1 MRLYSRLAA
10 GGIRR
15 NAKLYVPYILT
26 CALMAMMF
34 YIVCFLSQ
42 NPFIDGMRGGDSL
55 KAMLFMGVIIM
66 GVFSAIFLFYTNSF
80 LVKRRKKE
88 FGLYNVLG
96 LGKRNIVR
104 VMALETV
111 FVGAGSTALGI
122 AGGILFSKL
131 AELLAVRIIHGEAT
145 YSFYVC
151 PFSVI
156 STCVVFAGIFLLILL
171 NVIRQVVFSKPVE
184 LLHAESAGEKPP
196 RANWFVAVLGALMLG
211 TAYYMAV
218 TIKQPAA
225 AITAF
230 FFAVLLVI
238 GATYLL
244 FIAGSVVMCRVLQ
257 KNKGYYYRTKHFISV
272 SQMAYRMRRNGA
284 GLASICILCTMVL
297 VTLSTTI
304 CLYSSEEKLV
314 YSRYPR
320 EVMVYP
326 TNGDAHDKERMLSII
341 SEVAAENGV
350 TPYNVLDYTYSVCS
364 CFLDGSTFYVQSDA
378 YTGGEVV
385 TGDVRDVFLIPQQ
398 DIEKTFGT
406 NLSLSDGEAA
416 IYTKGAAYKPD
427 ELTLY
432 GVGTF
437 TIKQRLPQLDIIGS
451 DAASI
456 SNSVYVI
463 VNEMSILERAAQY
476 NRESGYYKTGVRTY
490 YGFDT
495 GLTGE
500 AAEKFCNDI
509 IIRAS
514 GEMEYYSIMLREI
527 EFLDFLGLYGGLF
540 FLGIVFGGVFILAAV
555 LIMYYKQISEGY
567 DDRARFDILKKV
579 GMNDRDIRRAVNSQ
593 VLTVFFAPL
602 IAAGVHMCFAFPML
616 TKLMGM
622 FCLYDT
628 RYMACV
634 TLACFGVFAALYV
647 AVYAV
652 TSRSYYTIVSGKKN
666 ET

>member
-15 NAKLYVPYILT
+15 NSKLYVPYILM
-26 CALMAMMF
+26 CALMSMMF
-34 YIVCFLSQ
+34 YIVCFLAQ
-42 NPFIDGMRGGDSL
+42 NPFIDGMRGGSNL
-55 KAMLFMGVIIM
+55 RVMLYMGVVIM
-66 GVFSAIFLFYTNSF
+66 GVFAAIFLFYTNSF

-96 LGKRNIVR
+96 LGKGNIVR
-104 VMALETV
+104 VMALETI

-131 AELLAVRIIHGEAT
+131 AELLAVRMIQGEVT
-145 YSFYVC
+145 YSFYVS
-151 PFSVI
+151 PFAVI
-156 STCVVFAGIFLLILL
+156 STCAVFAGIFLLILL
-171 NVIRQVVFSKPVE
+171 NVIRQVIFSKPVE

-196 RANWFVAVLGALMLG
+196 RANFFVAAVGALMLG
-211 TAYYMAV
+211 AAYYMAV

-244 FIAGSVVMCRVLQ
+244 FIAGSVVLCRVLQ
-257 KNKGYYYRTKHFISV
+257 RNKSYYYRTKHFISV
-272 SQMAYRMRRNGA
+272 SQMAYRMKRNGA

-320 EVMVYP
+320 EIIAYP
-326 TNGDAHDKERMLSII
+326 VNGEELDKERLLSVINA
-341 SEVAAENGV
+341 VAAENGV
-350 TPYNVLDYTYSVCS
+350 VPQNVLDYTYCVCS
-364 CFLDGSTFYVQSDA
+364 CFLDVSTFYAQSDA
-378 YTGGEVV
+378 YTGGEIL
-385 TGDVRDVFLIPQQ
+385 TDDTRDVYIIPQQ
-398 DIEKTFGT
+398 SVEQTSGLE
-406 NLSLSDGEAA
+406 LSLAEGEAA
-416 IYTKGAAYKPD
+416 IYTKGAEYKPD
-427 ELTLY
+427 ELTID
-432 GVGTF
+432 GFGSF
-437 TIKQRLPQLDIIGS
+437 KIKERLSNFDIVGS

-456 SNSVYVI
+456 TNSVYVI
-463 VNEMSILERAAQY
+463 VNDISVLENIVQY
-476 NRESGYYKTGVRTY
+476 NSDSGFSKRGIRSYF
-490 YGFDT
+490 GFDA

-500 AAEKFCNDI
+500 AAEKLYDDI
-509 IIRAS
+509 VYKAS
-514 GEMEYYSIMLREI
+514 EEELSFSSALREA
-527 EFLDFLGLYGGLF
+527 EFLDLLGLYGGLF

-579 GMNDRDIRRAVNSQ
+579 GMSDRDIRSAVNSQ

-622 FCLYDT
+622 FSLYDT
-628 RYMACV
+628 CFMAAV

-647 AVYAV
+647 AVYAI
-652 TSRSYYTIVSGKKN
+652 TSRSYYTIVSGKK
-666 ET
+666 